1 MIPFPQHQC
10 QQQCG
15 WWWCGGGNADSVG
28 IDNNSSISTGAGN
41 DSVVVNSF
49 ASGANTN
56 AWAIRDSSIDV
67 GSGDDYVSL
76 NATTFKPNGATTLP
90 MAQK

>member
-1 MIPFPQHQC
+1 MTGFINTNASSNG
-10 QQQCG
+10 G
-15 WWWCGGGNADSVG
+15 WWWWGGGGNADSVG

-76 NATTFKPNGATTLP
+76 NATTFQT
-90 MAQK
+90 QRR